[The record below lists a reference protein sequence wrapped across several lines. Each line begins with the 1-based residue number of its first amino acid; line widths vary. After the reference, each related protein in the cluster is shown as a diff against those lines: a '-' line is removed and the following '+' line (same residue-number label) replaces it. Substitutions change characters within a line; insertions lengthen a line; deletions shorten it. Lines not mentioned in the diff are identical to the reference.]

1 MKLIFVQMYQI
12 DEVKEFFLRE
22 ILGGSTDFWSDVF
35 EILIQKNVIGSD
47 CNPNKLAEMYFGF
60 SMFKLWEIFLKY
72 DDFPKAEI
80 EIMFD
85 LKDLMS
91 RVNLPQDITRRGFLQ
106 VATVTAAFAA
116 MNQSRA
122 QTGAQPYI
130 ILETPKGLIVGDPS
144 LCVDCQRCEMACT
157 EFNDGKNDPVLARIR
172 IGRNIWYGPGNPGA
186 RPLQGVWGDSTVY
199 QDTCRQC
206 AHPVPC
212 ANACP
217 QGAIRVD
224 PKTGARYVDED
235 KCIGC
240 GLCQKACPWDM
251 MSFDREKQK
260 ASKCFLCDGEPKC
273 VKACP
278 AAALTYMP
286 WKDRSGEP
294 ARRPTHGYLPEENAN
309 QCSVCHG

>member
-1 MKLIFVQMYQI
+1 
-12 DEVKEFFLRE
+12 
-22 ILGGSTDFWSDVF
+22 
-35 EILIQKNVIGSD
+35 
-47 CNPNKLAEMYFGF
+47 
-60 SMFKLWEIFLKY
+60 
-72 DDFPKAEI
+72 
-80 EIMFD
+80 MFD

-130 ILETPKGLIVGDPS
+130 
-144 LCVDCQRCEMACT
+144 
-157 EFNDGKNDPVLARIR
+157 
-172 IGRNIWYGPGNPGA
+172 IWYGPGNPGA

>member
-1 MKLIFVQMYQI
+1 
-12 DEVKEFFLRE
+12 
-22 ILGGSTDFWSDVF
+22 
-35 EILIQKNVIGSD
+35 
-47 CNPNKLAEMYFGF
+47 
-60 SMFKLWEIFLKY
+60 
-72 DDFPKAEI
+72 
-80 EIMFD
+80 MFD

-144 LCVDCQRCEMACT
+144 LCVNCQRCEMACT

-199 QDTCRQC
+199 QDTCCQC